1 MNLTVGKIMK
11 DAPITV
17 QEDGTLAQ
25 ALDVMVWGDVR
36 HLPVLKDDVLLG
48 VLSERDIARRY
59 SDLGHFAAAGLKA
72 GDVMSS
78 PPVTVG
84 PNDGVEAAIKLV
96 AAHALGCLPVVERG
110 RLVGIVTRRDLLAQ
124 QAKRDVDEQPTVE
137 AAAKREPPD
146 WAGQLVDD
154 VMSRDPLIAS
164 ADDPLPAVVNRMGR
178 YGIRHLPVVDSDR
191 HVIGMLSDRDV
202 RTAIG
207 NPLHT
212 VNMRDAAARLEST
225 RVFQA
230 MTHQP
235 MTLQAGTRLSRAAA
249 FFADHKVGA
258 LPIVDEDQHLVGL
271 VSYLDVLRAVVGS
284 KSNAS

>member
-17 QEDGTLAQ
+17 SEDATLAQ
-25 ALDVMVWGDVR
+25 ALDLMVWGDVQ
-36 HLPVLKDDVLLG
+36 HLPVMRDDALLG
-48 VLSERDIARRY
+48 VLSERDVARRY
-59 SDLGHFAAAGLKA
+59 SDIGHFAAAGLRV
-72 GDVMSS
+72 GGVMSS

-84 PNDGVEAAIKLV
+84 SNDGVDAAIKLV
-96 AAHALGCLPVVERG
+96 AEHALGCLPVVERG
-110 RLVGIVTRRDLLAQ
+110 RLVGIVTRRDLLAR
-124 QAKRDVDEQPTVE
+124 QAEHDTDEQTTAN
-137 AAAKREPPD
+137 AAPKRATPE
-146 WAGQLVDD
+146 WARQLVDD

-164 ADDPLPAVVNRMGR
+164 ADDSLPTVVDRMGR
-178 YGIRHLPVVDSDR
+178 YGIRHLPVVDNDR

-207 NPLHT
+207 NPLYA
-212 VNMRDAAARLEST
+212 VNARDAAARLEST

-230 MTHQP
+230 MTRQP
-235 MTLQAGTRLSRAAA
+235 MTLPAGTRLSQAAA

-258 LPIVDEDQHLVGL
+258 LPIVDEHQHLVGL
-271 VSYLDVLRAVVGS
+271 LSYLDVLRAVVGS